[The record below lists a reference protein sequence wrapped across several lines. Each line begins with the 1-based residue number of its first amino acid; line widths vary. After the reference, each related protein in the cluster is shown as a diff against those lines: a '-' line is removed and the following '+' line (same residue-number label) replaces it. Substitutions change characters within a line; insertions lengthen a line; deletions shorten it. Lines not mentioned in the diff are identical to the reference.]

1 MIDQL
6 TVFLQNEPGRLREL
20 TGVLSENDI
29 NISALSM
36 AETEEY
42 GIIRMIVSDSEKA
55 EKALKAKHFIV
66 KIVDVIGITIP
77 DVPGKLH
84 HVLELLADEGINVS
98 YMYGYSD
105 NGSARMILKV
115 SDPVKAGEILKKM
128 NLQ

>member
-1 MIDQL
+1 MIKQL

-20 TGVLSENDI
+20 TGVLSENEI

-55 EKALKAKHFIV
+55 QKALKEKHFVV
-66 KIVDVIGITIP
+66 KLVDVIGLLIP

-84 HVLELLADEGINVS
+84 HVLELLADEGINVA

-105 NGSARMILKV
+105 NGAARMIMKV
-115 SDPVKAGEILKKM
+115 SDPQRAEKLLEEI
-128 NLQ
+128 Q

>member
-105 NGSARMILKV
+105 NGSARMIMKV
-115 SDPVKAGEILKKM
+115 SDPIKAGEILNKM

>member
-1 MIDQL
+1 MIKQL

-20 TGVLSENDI
+20 TGVLSENEI

-42 GIIRMIVSDSEKA
+42 GIIRMIVSDPEKA
-55 EKALKAKHFIV
+55 QTALKEKHFVV
-66 KIVDVIGITIP
+66 KLVDVIGLLIP

-84 HVLELLADEGINVS
+84 HVLELLADGGINVA

-105 NGSARMILKV
+105 NGAARMIMKV
-115 SDPVKAGEILKKM
+115 SDPQKAEKILEEI
-128 NLQ
+128 Q